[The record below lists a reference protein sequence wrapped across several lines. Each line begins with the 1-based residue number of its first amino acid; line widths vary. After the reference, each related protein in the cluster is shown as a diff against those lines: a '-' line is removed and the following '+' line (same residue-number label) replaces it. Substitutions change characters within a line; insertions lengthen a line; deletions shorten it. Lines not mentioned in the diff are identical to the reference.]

1 MQFDTAQVQQ
11 LITLIESSGWDHAR
25 IETDTLSLL
34 LSKGSAAEAGAVF
47 GARAAAPPASASAP
61 ASTAAASTALPA
73 PIPPSAPVSMDAPAA
88 ASPPAASTA
97 PPGAA
102 LVTVDAP
109 TVGTFY
115 QAPKPDAPPFVVP
128 GDRVEPDTTVCILE
142 VMKLMNHVR
151 AGVTGTV
158 VEVFARNNEL
168 VEHGQPLMSVALDPA
183 PTGAAAD
190 PAS

>member
-1 MQFDTAQVQQ
+1 MQFDSAQVQQ

-25 IETDTLSLL
+25 IETDTLSLM

-47 GARAAAPPASASAP
+47 GAGVAAATAVSAP
-61 ASTAAASTALPA
+61 APT
-73 PIPPSAPVSMDAPAA
+73 APVSTPRPAPVPAPVPVDTPTA
-88 ASPPAASTA
+88 VSPPAASA
-97 PPGAA
+97 VPVGAGV
-102 LVTVDAP
+102 VTVVAP

-115 QAPKPDAPPFVVP
+115 QAPKPDAPPFVSP

-151 AGVTGTV
+151 AGVAGTV

-168 VEHGQPLMSVALDPA
+168 VEHGQPLMSVALDSA
-183 PTGAAAD
+183 PTGADLD